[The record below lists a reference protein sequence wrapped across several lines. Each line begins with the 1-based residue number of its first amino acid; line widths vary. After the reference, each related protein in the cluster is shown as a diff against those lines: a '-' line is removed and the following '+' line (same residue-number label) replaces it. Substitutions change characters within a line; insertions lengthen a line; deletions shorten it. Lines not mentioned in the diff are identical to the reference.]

1 MRWKDILPAGISV
14 SDLSLDECRNF
25 KNFNALMESITHDV
39 QGPPGFRMFY
49 QLMHHLLFYGICCI
63 EENKFPALTK
73 CWNELLPL
81 FITNEQD
88 SDWLAYC
95 WIFCDFPLSINDD
108 KTLIDHFATFSMNN
122 AELKNPIRD
131 HLSQFCSI
139 MKASRLGLY
148 QEILSSSKITKFQEL
163 FTKNTIST
171 IRSVPYYESGEI
183 FLTRIVSYLGDSFSI
198 HDAKCFPPAFKN
210 HVEGMVRNKMHFITA
225 SDDETINYE
234 RFMKLAGPYWM
245 SCTHENESIEIIPPD
260 EYKNYHCIAN

>member
-1 MRWKDILPAGISV
+1 
-14 SDLSLDECRNF
+14 
-25 KNFNALMESITHDV
+25 
-39 QGPPGFRMFY
+39 
-49 QLMHHLLFYGICCI
+49 
-63 EENKFPALTK
+63 
-73 CWNELLPL
+73 
-81 FITNEQD
+81 
-88 SDWLAYC
+88 
-95 WIFCDFPLSINDD
+95 
-108 KTLIDHFATFSMNN
+108 MNN

>member
-95 WIFCDFPLSINDD
+95 WIFCDFPL
-108 KTLIDHFATFSMNN
+108 
-122 AELKNPIRD
+122 R
-131 HLSQFCSI
+131 
-139 MKASRLGLY
+139 
-148 QEILSSSKITKFQEL
+148 
-163 FTKNTIST
+163 
-171 IRSVPYYESGEI
+171 
-183 FLTRIVSYLGDSFSI
+183 
-198 HDAKCFPPAFKN
+198 AF
-210 HVEGMVRNKMHFITA
+210 
-225 SDDETINYE
+225 
-234 RFMKLAGPYWM
+234 
-245 SCTHENESIEIIPPD
+245 
-260 EYKNYHCIAN
+260 